1 MAILSKKEERPNMP
15 LLNREDD
22 NVVSRSGE
30 LNALLGKGSEFEG
43 KLTFEGQVRIDGKFT
58 GQIFTKDTLVI
69 GDGAKV
75 AAEISAGTATW
86 STGASGRDASRA
98 CSRHGLGY
106 SLHRRAGCGLAAT
119 RWRRHLPHFQSAQRL
134 FLPPHGDAR
143 SAPTRWGWGPGLYSP
158 GRATNNQSVPRPR
171 LR

>member
-1 MAILSKKEERPNMP
+1 MAILGKKEDKPNMP

-75 AAEISAGTATW
+75 NAEINAGTVIVNGVVEGNIRATQTIELHTPGRVKGNMETPSLSIDKGVMFEGSCKMDGAKGGS
-86 STGASGRDASRA
+86 STPTPLSE
-98 CSRHGLGY
+98 
-106 SLHRRAGCGLAAT
+106 
-119 RWRRHLPHFQSAQRL
+119 
-134 FLPPHGDAR
+134 
-143 SAPTRWGWGPGLYSP
+143 SAPPELPKR
-158 GRATNNQSVPRPR
+158 
-171 LR
+171 